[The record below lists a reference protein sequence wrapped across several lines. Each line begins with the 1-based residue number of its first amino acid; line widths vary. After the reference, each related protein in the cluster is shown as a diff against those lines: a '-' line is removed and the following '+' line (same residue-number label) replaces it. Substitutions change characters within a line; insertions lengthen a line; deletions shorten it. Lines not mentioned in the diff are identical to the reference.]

1 MTHNEVIRFQPL
13 SIRLFFWGGGEGWG
27 EGVEGRPDT
36 QVSNSP
42 FPCCCEPHF
51 ESEAKCKSFSYEI
64 NFVYT

>member
-1 MTHNEVIRFQPL
+1 M
-13 SIRLFFWGGGEGWG
+13 
-27 EGVEGRPDT
+27 EGRPDT